1 METDAYDAAQS
12 IFRGTF
18 DLADIVFL
26 IILLFLLLCSALAS
40 ASEVAYFSLSPG
52 ELEKLKE
59 KGYDKVANLHQK
71 PNLLLSTILITNN
84 FVNVGIVILST
95 YLVNSLF
102 DFSGNPVLGFII
114 QVIGVTFIILL
125 FGEIIPK
132 LYANRSQVK
141 MAIFMA
147 GPLTFLTYL
156 FRPLSTLLIRSTSLI
171 SKRMA
176 KKDGLSMDQLS
187 KALELTEDAEINDE
201 KDILDGIVRFSNIA
215 AIDIIRPRINIIA
228 LDIEDSFEVVKNVV
242 IEHGYSR
249 LPVYRENLDTI
260 EGILYVKD
268 LLAHLKE
275 PQNFAWQS
283 LIRPAYFV
291 PETKK
296 INDLLEEFQVK
307 KVHMAII
314 VDEYGGTSGI
324 VTMEDI
330 LEEIV
335 GEINDEYDEKEETY
349 TKLSNNTYIFE
360 ACTLLNDFIKIVD
373 ADPDSFKDIEGEAD
387 TLAGLIL
394 EIKGELPGKNDV
406 ITYQSHKFTIL
417 EVDNRR
423 IKKIKYEKN

>member
-1 METDAYDAAQS
+1 MAM
-12 IFRGTF
+12 
-18 DLADIVFL
+18 
-26 IILLFLLLCSALAS
+26 LLFLLLCSALVS
-40 ASEVAYFSLSPG
+40 GSEVAYFSLTPG
-52 ELEKLKE
+52 ELEKLQN
-59 KGYDKVANLHQK
+59 KGYQKVINLHKK

-84 FVNVGIVILST
+84 FVNVGMVIIST

-102 DFSGNPVLGFII
+102 DFSANPILGFGI
-114 QVIGVTFIILL
+114 QVVLVTFIILL
-125 FGEIIPK
+125 CGEIIPK
-132 LYANRSQVK
+132 LYANRRQVRT
-141 MAIFMA
+141 AVAMA

-156 FRPLSTLLIRSTSLI
+156 FRPLSLLLIRSTSVI
-171 SKRMA
+171 SKHIS
-176 KKDGLSMDQLS
+176 KKNKLSIDQLS
-187 KALELTEDAEINDE
+187 KALELTQGTEINEE
-201 KDILDGIVRFSNIA
+201 KEILEGIVRFSNID
-215 AIDIIRPRINIIA
+215 AIDIICPRINIIA
-228 LDIEDSFEVVKNVV
+228 LDIEDSFDKVKGIV

-249 LPVYRENLDTI
+249 LPVYRENMDTI

-275 PQNFAWQS
+275 PENFKWQS

-307 KVHMAII
+307 KVHMAIV

-335 GEINDEYDEKEETY
+335 GEINDEYDEKEETFV
-349 TKLSNNTYIFE
+349 KLQNNTYIFE
-360 ACTLLNDFIKIVD
+360 ASTLLNDFSKIVD
-373 ADPDSFKDIEGEAD
+373 ADPDSFKDIAGEAD

-394 EIKGELPGKNDV
+394 EIKSELPEKNETIV
-406 ITYQSHKFTIL
+406 FREHQFTIL

-423 IKKIKYEKN
+423 IKKIKYEKLSK

>member
-1 METDAYDAAQS
+1 
-12 IFRGTF
+12 
-18 DLADIVFL
+18 
-26 IILLFLLLCSALAS
+26 
-40 ASEVAYFSLSPG
+40 
-52 ELEKLKE
+52 
-59 KGYDKVANLHQK
+59 
-71 PNLLLSTILITNN
+71 
-84 FVNVGIVILST
+84 
-95 YLVNSLF
+95 
-102 DFSGNPVLGFII
+102 
-114 QVIGVTFIILL
+114 
-125 FGEIIPK
+125 
-132 LYANRSQVK
+132 
-141 MAIFMA
+141 MA

-201 KDILDGIVRFSNIA
+201 KDILEGIVRFSNIA

-406 ITYQSHKFTIL
+406 ITYQRHKFTIL